1 MNVDQNSSLTIQKS
15 IAQPKYST
23 SDQLKMTLIL
33 KMLILN
39 EKLFLPAP
47 KIYPPILVYNSKSG

>member
-33 KMLILN
+33 KMLI
-39 EKLFLPAP
+39 
-47 KIYPPILVYNSKSG
+47 